1 MSAMPAGHDTS
12 LRRTPIRAGISARH
26 VHLSMEH
33 LEALFG
39 PGHSLH
45 PKRDLS
51 QPGQYAAQETCV
63 VAGPGGAFANVR
75 VLGPVRDFT
84 QVEISAS
91 DCRTLGVPAQV
102 RHSGDTQGTPG
113 CVLVGPA
120 GSVRLEQGVIVAAR
134 HIHMTNSDAALL
146 GLADK
151 ASVPVLAGSGSRL
164 TVFVNVMVRVNDN
177 YRLELHLDTDEAN
190 ASGLSSD
197 DIVWIIDATGPMAG
211 ATAQG
216 LPTAVGPAPVRLV
229 QADATSQG
237 IAVVPA
243 IMDLTDRKLITE
255 DDVIAAWRQGVT
267 IRARSGTLLTPLADD
282 ARKERRVELIM
293 A

>member
-1 MSAMPAGHDTS
+1 MSAMTVGHDMS
-12 LRRTPIRAGISARH
+12 LRRTPIRVGISARH
-26 VHLSMEH
+26 VHLSREH

-63 VAGPGGAFANVR
+63 VAGPGGAFPNIR

-91 DCRTLGVPAQV
+91 DCRTIGVPVQV
-102 RHSGDTQGTPG
+102 RESGDIEGTPG

-134 HIHMTNSDAALL
+134 HIHMTNNDAALL

-164 TVFVNVMVRVNDN
+164 TVFANVKVRVDDK

-190 ASGLSSD
+190 AAGLSND
-197 DIVWIIDATGPMAG
+197 DIVWIVDASGHMTG

-216 LPTAVGPAPVRLV
+216 LPVAVGPAPVRPTHG
-229 QADATSQG
+229 DATSQG

-243 IMDLTDRKLITE
+243 VVDLTERGLITE
-255 DDVIAAWRQGVT
+255 DDVIEAWRQGAA
-267 IRARSGTLLTPLADD
+267 IRASSDALFTPLAND
-282 ARKERRVELIM
+282 ARRERRVELIM